1 MRVLLLILLVPL
13 FVFVTS
19 LMNQRLWKTESRRM
33 LQTETPPS
41 ITNLPVFAP
50 TLSPVT
56 IRYPSDDASTKLVEV
71 VINFGSIGVLMY
83 LLRLLLRMA
92 EEQIDSVQQYRL
104 KHELFQ
110 NADEGQNWNW
120 DFVLVTAVK
129 PEGFVPEN
137 ETQRR
142 FTMLRI
148 VKAMEA
154 AQLETCQF
162 KSQDWKR
169 IIIKVRATVKRLKDQ
184 ADKLNTR
191 LRLDEKEV
199 KKRLLDGHADTS
211 QPGEWIIYPRKDG
224 WVYRGREMFTAI
236 RDTENQCQYDYFEYM
251 YGAYDGDERYQTL
264 YHKYPQTSSI
274 FRSVDRIKLI
284 LSILKWP
291 ANDQGA
297 GLALEKLIR
306 QKAIIYAFPLHDRS
320 ELQIVQKRWLVYWA
334 WPWDQPF
341 NRIKDY
347 FGEKVALYFVFLGHY
362 TSAVMIAAVVGAYL
376 TSLSLACRSYSRRL
390 LAASRV
396 TGCSVGR

>member
-1 MRVLLLILLVPL
+1 
-13 FVFVTS
+13 
-19 LMNQRLWKTESRRM
+19 
-33 LQTETPPS
+33 
-41 ITNLPVFAP
+41 
-50 TLSPVT
+50 
-56 IRYPSDDASTKLVEV
+56 
-71 VINFGSIGVLMY
+71 MY

-92 EEQIDSVQQYRL
+92 EEQIDSVPHYRL
-104 KHELFQ
+104 KGEPFQ
-110 NADEGQNWNW
+110 SVDQGQNWNW
-120 DFVLVTAVK
+120 DFVLATAVK

-169 IIIKVRATVKRLKDQ
+169 IIIKVRATAKRLKDQ
-184 ADKLNTR
+184 AEKVNTR
-191 LRLDEKEV
+191 LRLDDKEV
-199 KKRLLDGHADTS
+199 KKRLLDGQADGS
-211 QPGEWIIYPRKDG
+211 QPGEWIVYPRKDG
-224 WVYRGREMFTAI
+224 WVYHGREMFTAI

-251 YGAYDGDERYQTL
+251 YGAYDGDERFQAL
-264 YHKYPQTSSI
+264 YHKYSQTSSI

-306 QKAIIYAFPLHDRS
+306 QKAILYAFPLHDRI
-320 ELQIVQKRWLVYWA
+320 ELQSVQKRWLVYWA
-334 WPWDQPF
+334 WPWEQPF
-341 NRIKDY
+341 TRIKDY

-362 TSAVMIAAVVGAYL
+362 TSAIMVAAIVGAFLCCLLQSRFCVVISRYL
-376 TSLSLACRSYSRRL
+376 L
-390 LAASRV
+390 
-396 TGCSVGR
+396 